1 MKKNMNFKKY
11 LIALII
17 LIVAVAAMLLSY
29 MKFKPEPVVGA
40 KELTIEVI
48 VPEETDQEF
57 TLHTDAEYLRQALEE
72 VNLIKGSESEY
83 GLFLTEVNGRIADQT
98 KQEWWCIT
106 KDNAQI
112 NNGVDTIV
120 IADGDHYEITLKTG
134 Y

>member
-1 MKKNMNFKKY
+1 MEKNMNFKKY

-17 LIVAVAAMLLSY
+17 LVVAVAAMLLTY
-29 MKFKPEPVVGA
+29 LQFKPEPVVGA

-48 VPEETDQEF
+48 VPEETNQEF

-120 IADGDHYEITLKTG
+120 IANGNHYEITLKTG

>member
-1 MKKNMNFKKY
+1 MEKNMNFKKY

-17 LIVAVAAMLLSY
+17 LVVAVAAMLLTY
-29 MKFKPEPVVGA
+29 LQFKPEPVVGA

-48 VPEETDQEF
+48 VPEETNQEF

-120 IADGDHYEITLKTG
+120 IANGDHYEITLKTG

>member
-1 MKKNMNFKKY
+1 MEKNLNFKKY

-17 LIVAVAAMLLSY
+17 LVVAVAAMLITYLQ
-29 MKFKPEPVVGA
+29 FKPEPVVGA
-40 KELTIEVI
+40 KELTITVI
-48 VPEETDQEF
+48 VPEETNQEF

-72 VNLIKGSESEY
+72 ANLIKGNESEY
-83 GLFLTEVNGRIADQT
+83 GLFITEVNGHIADQT

-106 KDNAQI
+106 KDSAQV

-120 IADGDHYEITLKTG
+120 ISDGDHYEITLKTG